1 MSKKSKTAPTFDDY
15 ERALHQMLDDNESL
29 KSELADVKAQLNA
42 IHTAFD
48 ERGSLGIL
56 QLIAHDMRL
65 SPETRMRAAA
75 AACPYERPKL
85 ALTATTTV
93 PLYDLLQE
101 RRRQGKIIEQAPDP
115 DPAA

>member
-1 MSKKSKTAPTFDDY
+1 MSKKLAPTIANY
-15 ERALHQMLDDNESL
+15 EMALHKVLDDNDAL
-29 KSELADVKAQLNA
+29 RVELADTKKLNA
-42 IHTAFD
+42 IMVAFD

-56 QLIAHDMRL
+56 QEIAKDKRL
-65 SPETRMRAAA
+65 PPETRIRAAGL
-75 AACPYERPKL
+75 ACPYERPKL

-101 RRRQGKIIEQAPDP
+101 RRRQGKIIEQAPEP

>member
-1 MSKKSKTAPTFDDY
+1 MKKTTPTFAEY
-15 ERALHQMLDDNESL
+15 ENALHTMMDENENL
-29 KSELADVKAQLNA
+29 KHELADVKGRLDALM
-42 IHTAFD
+42 TAFN

-56 QLIAHDMRL
+56 QLIAHDKRL
-65 SPETRMRAAA
+65 PPETRIKAAGL
-75 AACPYERPKL
+75 ACPYERPKL

-101 RRRQGKIIEQAPDP
+101 RRRQGKIIEQAPEP

>member
-1 MSKKSKTAPTFDDY
+1 MSKAKAAPATTFADY
-15 ERALHQMLDDNESL
+15 EHALGVMMTKNEAL
-29 KSELADVKAQLNA
+29 EAQLADVKSRLNSLM
-42 IHTAFD
+42 TAFD

-56 QLIAHDMRL
+56 QYIAHDMRL
-65 SPETRMRAAA
+65 PPETRIRAAA

-101 RRRQGKIIEQAPDP
+101 RRRQGKVIEQAPE
-115 DPAA
+115 PAA